1 MMSESTHLLKQYATQ
16 VEVSKEGWQTMQHLV
31 QDNLEKELRRQCAQ
45 QGLTVH
51 SINHLHRESVHITE
65 EGTLIE
71 TVIAFCSAL
80 VYQLSESAEQTLH
93 KMRIDEA
100 QQDWTDEDE

>member
-1 MMSESTHLLKQYATQ
+1 MTESTHLLKQYATQ

-45 QGLTVH
+45 NGLTVH
-51 SINHLHRESVHITE
+51 SINHQHRESMHITE

-80 VYQLSESAEQTLH
+80 VYQQNESAEQTLR
-93 KMRIDEA
+93 KIDIA
-100 QQDWTDEDE
+100 NAKSDWTEDD